1 MINNNVIK
9 FNDHISWLTKIL
21 KNKSE
26 YFYSII
32 IDNKVSGALRIT
44 RNQSSAEWSFYI
56 TKKKQRIYGS
66 FIEYLAIRKMFSLQD
81 IKLIICKVFD
91 FNTSVIS
98 LHKKFGFKYIRKE
111 KVKNNYLFFFEL
123 KKNNWNIKKILIKK
137 KLKI

>member
-56 TKKKQRIYGS
+56 TKKKTKNLRKFYRI
-66 FIEYLAIRKMFSLQD
+66 
-81 IKLIICKVFD
+81 
-91 FNTSVIS
+91 
-98 LHKKFGFKYIRKE
+98 FG
-111 KVKNNYLFFFEL
+111 N
-123 KKNNWNIKKILIKK
+123 KKNV
-137 KLKI
+137 